1 MLRVFP
7 LCLNDKHRHK
17 DKGFYGPQEKFL
29 KIQKLEREL
38 IDLVGPPWTHDF
50 LQEQIKRQGLQRY
63 VRKLGIT
70 AKKRLNLAK
79 SSGVSKA
86 HQSDIIVIA
95 LNAIEEPAPE

>member
-1 MLRVFP
+1 MKCKQCETEVRRTYTYG
-7 LCLNDKHRHK
+7 LCDKHYHK
-17 DKGFYGPQEKFL
+17 YKISVFRQEKFL

-70 AKKRLNLAK
+70 AKKRLNQPL
-79 SSGVSKA
+79 S
-86 HQSDIIVIA
+86 
-95 LNAIEEPAPE
+95 